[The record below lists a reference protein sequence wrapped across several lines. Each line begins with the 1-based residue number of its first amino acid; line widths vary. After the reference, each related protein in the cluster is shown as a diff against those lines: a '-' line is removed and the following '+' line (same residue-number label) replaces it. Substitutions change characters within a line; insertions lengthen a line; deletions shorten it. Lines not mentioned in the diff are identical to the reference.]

1 MAASCRPGDGQ
12 GAAPIEYFPF
22 PYKARGHKADKPS
35 GISAILPILGQ
46 VWLRMSRFLRAMGA
60 SKMSLRNLSIAPRA
74 ALGFGLVALLVVL
87 LGIFSLM
94 QMGEMRERSDEVN
107 ENWLPSV
114 LAIGDVSKNI
124 LRLRAVTLRSMLNRD
139 SAQVQANLRLV
150 EDVRASLAKSQE
162 AYEQLISSTE
172 ERGIYDEFKRSEA
185 AYLQEQTRIVESLR
199 QGDFDAAIEVA
210 GGVLNQH
217 ADAMMQ
223 GLGKLIEM
231 NRVSAVA
238 AGESARQV
246 AESARIWV
254 IAMMILATLATIVL
268 AMLLTRSIVAPLS
281 EAVRV
286 AEVVASGDLTQVIHA
301 EGSDEPARLLSALK
315 SMQQSLRSTIQ
326 SIADSSNQLA
336 SASEELHAVTEDSTR
351 GLHQQN
357 TEIEQAATAVNE
369 MTAAVEEVARNAVST
384 SEASRES
391 NATALQGR
399 EQVRQTVS
407 SISQLADDVN
417 GTAGEVEKLA
427 ERVREISKVLDVI
440 RSIAEQTNLLALNA
454 AIEAAR
460 AGDAGRGFAVV
471 ADEVRALAH
480 RTQQSTQEIEQMIGA
495 IQSGTDQAVGS
506 MQSSNSRAR
515 STLEVAQAAG
525 TALELITQ
533 AISSINERNL
543 VIASASEEQAQV
555 AREVDRNLVNIRDL
569 SLQSSAGANQT
580 SAASQELSRLAIDL
594 NNLVAR
600 FKV

>member
-1 MAASCRPGDGQ
+1 
-12 GAAPIEYFPF
+12 
-22 PYKARGHKADKPS
+22 
-35 GISAILPILGQ
+35 
-46 VWLRMSRFLRAMGA
+46 LRTSERAY
-60 SKMSLRNLSIAPRA
+60 L
-74 ALGFGLVALLVVL
+74 
-87 LGIFSLM
+87 
-94 QMGEMRERSDEVN
+94 EERSQ
-107 ENWLPSV
+107 V
-114 LAIGDVSKNI
+114 LEP
-124 LRLRAVTLRSMLNRD
+124 
-139 SAQVQANLRLV
+139 AQR
-150 EDVRASLAKSQE
+150 
-162 AYEQLISSTE
+162 
-172 ERGIYDEFKRSEA
+172 
-185 AYLQEQTRIVESLR
+185 
-199 QGDFDAAIEVA
+199 GDFDAALQRFHT
-210 GGVLNQH
+210 GTLNRH
-217 ADAMMQ
+217 ADDISTALVELTEINRKGVDQ
-223 GLGKLIEM
+223 ASAEIEGA
-231 NRVSAVA
+231 NVSARNGIFIAVA
-238 AGESARQV
+238 LA
-246 AESARIWV
+246 
-254 IAMMILATLATIVL
+254 ILTTIGLAV
-268 AMLLTRSIVAPLS
+268 LLTRSIVGPLN

-286 AEVVASGDLTQVIHA
+286 AEVVAGGDLTQEIHID
-301 EGSDEPARLLSALK
+301 GTDEPARLLTALK
-315 SMQQSLRSTIQ
+315 SMQQSLRTTIQ
-326 SIADSSNQLA
+326 SISDSSNQLA

-357 TEIEQAATAVNE
+357 TEIEQAATAVNQ

-417 GTAGEVEKLA
+417 GTAGEVEQLA
-427 ERVREISKVLDVI
+427 NRVREISKVLDVI

-533 AISSINERNL
+533 AIASINERNL

-555 AREVDRNLVNIRDL
+555 AREVDRNLMNIRDL
-569 SLQSSAGANQT
+569 SLQTSAGANQT
-580 SAASQELSRLAIDL
+580 SAASQELSRLAVDL